1 MKARGTAIPA
11 FAVLAGVV
19 GLTAGGCSA
28 APSAPPQIAPT
39 TASAATHVDSRITL
53 PVTVGVAFHH
63 PGLADRTEY
72 AVLFTVQQA
81 MRSMVQAEYSLD
93 GRDGELGQYWSGT
106 ALNAVGEQ
114 IKQWVASRQQPV
126 GMIVLE
132 DTRYSPNRAG
142 RAATAA
148 GVSFCA
154 DWSHVVRGESRTHV
168 VGAAVQAKGARP
180 TYERLGLVRGTD
192 RRWHVV
198 TLNLAPNSPQCST
211 TVG

>member
-1 MKARGTAIPA
+1 MRGRRTAISA

-19 GLTAGGCSA
+19 GLTAVGCSA
-28 APSAPPQIAPT
+28 SPSAPPQIPPT
-39 TASAATHVDSRITL
+39 TSTAAAHVDSRITL

-63 PGLADRTEY
+63 PELADHTEY

-81 MRSMVQAEYSLD
+81 MRSMVQAEYSAN
-93 GRDGELGQYWSGT
+93 GQDGELSQYWSGP
-106 ALNAVGEQ
+106 ALNLVGAQ
-114 IKQWVASRQQPV
+114 IKQWVASKQQPV

-132 DTRYSPNRAG
+132 DTRYLPPNRTV
-142 RAATAA
+142 RAAS
-148 GVSFCA
+148 VSFCA

-180 TYERLGLVRGTD
+180 TYERLGVIRGTD

-198 TLNLAPNSPQCST
+198 TLYLTPNSPLCQ
-211 TVG
+211 

>member
-1 MKARGTAIPA
+1 MRGRRTAISA
-11 FAVLAGVV
+11 FAVLAGAL
-19 GLTAGGCSA
+19 GLMASGCAA

-39 TASAATHVDSRITL
+39 TSSAAAHVDSRITL

-63 PGLADRTEY
+63 PGLADHTEY

-81 MRSMVQAEYSLD
+81 MRSMVQAEYSAT
-93 GRDGELGQYWSGT
+93 GQDGELSQYWSGT
-106 ALNAVGEQ
+106 ALNLVGAQ

-132 DTRYSPNRAG
+132 DTRYLPNRAG
-142 RAATAA
+142 RAAA
-148 GVSFCA
+148 VSFCA

-168 VGAAVQAKGARP
+168 VGTAVQAKGARP

-198 TLNLAPNSPQCST
+198 TLYLAPNSPQCSM